1 MLPPYYELTLLKA
14 KYLPPDFPAL
24 ICGKERVN
32 WKRMADRV
40 NHLANA
46 LKQRGVKKGDMVAFM
61 FYNRPEFVEATL
73 ASQALGAVPV
83 PVNYRYVAAELEYVL
98 NNCEAKAFLFHAE
111 AAVVAEEARKG
122 LKTVKSF
129 ICHGADFPTWADN
142 YERVLAAS
150 SSAPVHTDVTYD
162 DTAVII
168 YTGGTTGFPK
178 GVVLSYGNIQS
189 NQEAVL
195 IFLITLLPSWNS
207 KGAPI
212 LGLQKKMQAIAIEMF
227 TAVQNLLS
235 SPSFEGK
242 VVSVELRKQDMKFPS
257 LIVESKNGGVELYSG
272 KPEKADMELVI
283 NVKES
288 LMEFLELEIFS
299 ASWKGKMKVVPRML
313 KMRMRGEMQVKAP
326 FALHAAMI
334 KGSVAGGKGQTP
346 NKVVVAPPMFHL
358 ASFSIWLN
366 YMNYPFGTTIFTE
379 SKSFEPAEVFSILQ
393 TEKPRALFLVPT
405 MWKMFLSHQGLEKC
419 VKDSMH
425 LALSGAAV
433 MDVKTKKTILAN
445 FKNAIVMDAFG
456 QTEMAPAATV
466 KVDGDEHELKSR
478 SVGKPLPNIE
488 IRIVGED
495 GKDVN
500 PGETGEVW
508 YRGPN
513 VMKGYLRDEEKT
525 KEVIDKD
532 GWFRSGDLGYF
543 GEDGELYTVERKS
556 ECINTGGEK
565 VYPLEVEEIIAQNP
579 KVAMAVVVGLPDET
593 WGESVAAMIV
603 LKDGER
609 AAPEEIIA
617 WCDGKMA
624 GYKKPK
630 AVKFVKEIPLTP
642 VGKVQRKTAKEM
654 MAGMQTAGN

>member
-14 KYLPPDFPAL
+14 NYLPPDFPAV
-24 ICGKERVN
+24 ICGKERVT
-32 WKRMADRV
+32 WKRLADSV
-40 NHLANA
+40 NRLGNA
-46 LKQRGVKKGDMVAFM
+46 LKSRGIKKGDMVAFM
-61 FYNRPEFVEATL
+61 FYNRPEFVETCL
-73 ASQALGAVPV
+73 AIQSLGAVPV
-83 PVNYRYVAAELEYVL
+83 PVNYRYVASELEYVL
-98 NNCEAKAFLFHAE
+98 NNCEAKCFIFHAE
-111 AAVVAEEARKG
+111 AAAVTDEARKG
-122 LKTVKSF
+122 VKLVKSF
-129 ICHGADFPTWADN
+129 ICHGTELPTWADN
-142 YERVLAAS
+142 YERIIAAS
-150 SSAPVHTDVTYD
+150 SPAPIHTDVTYD

-207 KGAPI
+207 QGAPVM
-212 LGLQKKMQAIAIEMF
+212 GLQKKMQVIAVEMF

-235 SPSFEGK
+235 APAFEGK
-242 VVSVELRKQDMKFPS
+242 VVSVELRKQGGMKFPAM
-257 LIVESKNGGVELYSG
+257 IVENKNGGVELYSG
-272 KPEKADMELVI
+272 KPEKADMELVV

-299 ASWKGKMKVVPRML
+299 ASWKGKLKVIPQMI
-313 KMRMRGEMQVKAP
+313 KKRMRGEMQVKAP
-326 FALHAAMI
+326 FALHVAMI
-334 KGSVAGGKGQTP
+334 KGSVTGSKGQTP
-346 NKVVVAPPMFHL
+346 NKVIVAPPMFHL

-366 YMNYPFGTTIFTE
+366 YMNYPFGTTIFTD
-379 SKSFEPAEVFSILQ
+379 SKSFDPVEVISLMKS
-393 TEKPRALFLVPT
+393 EKPSALFLVPT
-405 MWKMFLSHQGLEKC
+405 MWKMLLNHAVIEQCE
-419 VKDSMH
+419 KDSLH
-425 LALSGAAV
+425 LALSGAAI
-433 MDVKTKKTILAN
+433 MDVKVKKMILSH

-456 QTEMAPAATV
+456 QTEMAPAATI
-466 KVDGDEHELKSR
+466 KVDGDESELKTR
-478 SVGKPLPNIE
+478 SVGKPLANIE
-488 IRIVGED
+488 IRIVGDD
-495 GKDVN
+495 GKDV
-500 PGETGEVW
+500 PRGEVGELL

-513 VMKGYLRDEEKT
+513 VMKGYLHDEEKT

-565 VYPLEVEEIIAQNP
+565 VYPLEVEEIIAGHP

-593 WGESVAAMIV
+593 WGESVTAMIM
-603 LKDGER
+603 LKDGQS
-609 AAPEEIIA
+609 ATPEEIIQ

-642 VGKVQRKTAKEM
+642 VGKVQRKTAKDM
-654 MAGMQTAGN
+654 MAELL